1 MYEGQVTKKKHSK
14 WTSKCKD
21 QQKSPRRWQDVADCP
36 TCCPHQKC
44 REFGCQQC
52 LPTSPPE
59 CPLHL
64 YQAVGIWN
72 QRKGGEIAL
81 SLGLADIWGY
91 LQEWRPPAV
100 WLFEAPCIRERTTV
114 LLLWDY
120 PVFRLRM
127 KDKPRD
133 KVTHPKWKSSFSACE
148 FWSPV
153 YKKCCLFKIYC
164 RYSSPTLLLPI
175 TAFTVAA
182 WDQSS

>member
-1 MYEGQVTKKKHSK
+1 MAGRGRLSHV
-14 WTSKCKD
+14 
-21 QQKSPRRWQDVADCP
+21 
-36 TCCPHQKC
+36 
-44 REFGCQQC
+44 
-52 LPTSPPE
+52 LPTPE
-59 CPLHL
+59 VSWVWVSAVFTHLSTWVPLAFIPGCGDL
-64 YQAVGIWN
+64 ES
-72 QRKGGEIAL
+72 EIAL